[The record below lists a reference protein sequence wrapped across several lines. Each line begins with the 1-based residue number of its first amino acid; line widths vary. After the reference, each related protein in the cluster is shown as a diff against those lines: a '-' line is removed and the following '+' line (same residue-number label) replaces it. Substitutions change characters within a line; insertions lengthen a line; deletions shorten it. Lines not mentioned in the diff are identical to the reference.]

1 MEEHKQ
7 EILQLLR
14 DESNSLVILAGME
27 MGTASWMARLI
38 IECATSTSIDGFC
51 SESLWVSLTKNF
63 DIKWLYK
70 AIYDQLSSGS
80 IPEEWEYEYN
90 NSQLDKT
97 AQGLKVNT
105 VDWEQEGY
113 QNAEQEAEEE
123 TADNLKLKIQA
134 QLEKRKP
141 VLLVLDC
148 EGNNMDNNEFEEIVL
163 PALSSI
169 SHNHLKIIITRCET
183 RGGDAIQEQTDR
195 KLGVLLP
202 EESSSLL
209 EKSVGKKF
217 NEINDFKRL
226 SDAIENERS
235 MRVPAAIT
243 VIAGALNYI
252 AQNDNE
258 ALTLK
263 SAILEAAYYEKPL
276 PQGVSPLLYCA
287 YNMMLRDVTKKCFW
301 HSLQFVRNY
310 GGVHYNQLI
319 THWIMEGYFDPFD
332 HIEKAYQA
340 GHLVLMELIDRAML
354 KMQDNNIVVVEG
366 AALDMIDTRPCGFGG
381 TASLGL
387 VRVYKNGESFG
398 RVTHIDGMIKT
409 LCNPKIVMDVST
421 LLIDGA
427 RLNREVHKEFFS
439 SMSRLKFLGVFN
451 SGYKPLIS
459 SFSGLKDLDVLVL
472 RNCDLLEDT
481 TDISNLKTLRVLE
494 VSDSRAGDSSLMSM
508 PENLFDEMTQLQ
520 SLNLSGLQIES
531 LPSLSKLIQLRLL
544 ILRRCSCLKK
554 LQSLRGLA
562 NLEILDLSGAK
573 SFENFHDTGFSEIP
587 KIQLINLSDT
597 KIRKLPVFGE
607 RKDLTRILLRGCQDN
622 LRQLPKLKQL
632 TSLLILDLSGTSQFR
647 SFMFRD
653 SIAELN
659 HLKVLNLSKT
669 QISKLPPIPCNLSE
683 LNLSGC
689 SELVEL
695 PSVTSLKNLELL
707 DVSDAPKLA
716 KINHESFQ
724 HLTYL
729 RYLNFSNT
737 KVENLP
743 TLSNLRNLRQLLLK
757 NCTLLRNLPAMEGVT
772 RLEELDLS
780 GCSALQ
786 VNESVIE
793 SFRINMPDLKLNLDQ
808 CGSNL
813 AITNS
818 SNQSPSSLVPVCSV
832 KSEASGPTE
841 LNNLEVVQQAH
852 RYFEIFKGLIVIYEV
867 FYTKIQVVHSVT
879 GYISRGVSFS
889 LVVAGFSLFHFKV
902 KKNNFDHFDVKIT
915 YALFRGAIGLD
926 SVAFFMLI
934 FSDWTFAALRISSN
948 DSKLLRKIKSSV
960 ASVLS
965 WFLIFKKPRW
975 YQSQNQEVLATPFL
989 FRRWCGYVS
998 GHNLV
1003 RYCLKG
1009 RPTRIHKVHSRFQCA
1024 VQETIQYLKI
1034 YKFIKTLGFAIAKIN
1049 QFFCIHE
1056 VIRFLGF
1063 IREKFI
1069 EISGL
1074 TDFVDNIRY
1083 VSHEP
1088 LTKELWK
1095 FQS

>member
-51 SESLWVSLTKNF
+51 SESLWMSLTKNY
-63 DIKWLYK
+63 DMKSLYK

-80 IPEEWEYEYN
+80 IPEEWEYEDN
-90 NSQLDKT
+90 NSQLDKI

-105 VDWEQEGY
+105 VNWEQEEEN
-113 QNAEQEAEEE
+113 QNAKQETKEE
-123 TADNLKLKIQA
+123 TTDNLKLKIQA
-134 QLEKRKP
+134 QLDKRKP

-148 EGNNMDNNEFEEIVL
+148 EGNVMDDIEFKQNVL
-163 PALSSI
+163 PVLSSI
-169 SHNHLKIIITRCET
+169 NHRHLKIIINRCVTE
-183 RGGDAIQEQTDR
+183 GGDAIQEQIELEPLSPDDS
-195 KLGVLLP
+195 L
-202 EESSSLL
+202 SLL
-209 EKSVGKKF
+209 KERVGEQRVSKIPDF
-217 NEINDFKRL
+217 NIQF
-226 SDAIENERS
+226 SDAIKEKTR
-235 MRVPAAIT
+235 MHCPAAIT
-243 VIAGALNYI
+243 VVAGSF
-252 AQNDNE
+252 NDISGYD
-258 ALTLK
+258 TLK
-263 SAILEAAYYEKPL
+263 SALQKAVYYEKPC
-276 PQGVSPLLYCA
+276 QDGVNPLLYYA
-287 YNMMLRDVTKKCFW
+287 YDMMQSDVTKKCFW

-340 GHLVLMELIDRAML
+340 GHLVLMELMDRAML

-409 LCNPKIVMDVST
+409 LCNPKIVTDVST
-421 LLIDGA
+421 LLIDGS

-544 ILRRCSCLKK
+544 ILRRCSRLKK
-554 LQSLRGLA
+554 LQSLIGLA
-562 NLEILDLSGAK
+562 NLEILDLSGAE
-573 SFENFHDTGFSEIP
+573 SFENFHDTGFSKIP
-587 KIQLINLSDT
+587 KIQLINLSYT

-607 RKDLTRILLRGCQDN
+607 LKDLTRILLRGCQDN
-622 LRQLPKLKQL
+622 LRQLPKLQQL

-669 QISKLPPIPCNLSE
+669 KISKLPPIPCNLSE

-695 PSVTSLKNLELL
+695 PSITSLTNLELL

-793 SFRINMPDLKLNLDQ
+793 SFRINMPYLKLNLDQ

-818 SNQSPSSLVPVCSV
+818 SNQSPSSLGSVVSSSHVHVNEILDSCSV

-852 RYFEIFKGLIVIYEV
+852 RYFEIFKGLIVDLIFNFHERDESWE
-867 FYTKIQVVHSVT
+867 FFGKLRQEDA
-879 GYISRGVSFS
+879 
-889 LVVAGFSLFHFKV
+889 LSLFAVPFQGEEEQ
-902 KKNNFDHFDVKIT
+902 F
-915 YALFRGAIGLD
+915 LPFRCQDYIRLVQGRNRPGYR
-926 SVAFFMLI
+926 VAFFMLI

-1009 RPTRIHKVHSRFQCA
+1009 RPTRIHKVHNRFQCA

-1034 YKFIKTLGFAIAKIN
+1034 DKFIKTLGFAIAKIS
-1049 QFFCIHE
+1049 QFFCINE
-1056 VIRFLGF
+1056 VICFLGF
-1063 IREKFI
+1063 IREI
-1069 EISGL
+1069 
-1074 TDFVDNIRY
+1074 
-1083 VSHEP
+1083 H
-1088 LTKELWK
+1088 
-1095 FQS
+1095 